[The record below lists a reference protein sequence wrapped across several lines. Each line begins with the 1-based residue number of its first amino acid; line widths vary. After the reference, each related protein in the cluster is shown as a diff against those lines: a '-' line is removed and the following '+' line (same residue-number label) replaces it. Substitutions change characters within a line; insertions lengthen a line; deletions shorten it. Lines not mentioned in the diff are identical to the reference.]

1 MNLVQISCVHGGLC
15 SYRSCRKS
23 LLRYRLSLLSSGWS
37 RFSGKFRDHIPR
49 LRLQKISEAHALR
62 SPISHPS
69 PMPVAGSTARISD
82 LCSFA
87 PTLGGESSLH
97 TLQETGA
104 TSSRLLR
111 MSSCPYME
119 RCSLLACPNSDCPVS
134 SPLRI
139 PLALTAQITT
149 VTPNALDRLW
159 SAVTG
164 TPQHA
169 KIRAPR
175 TDCISILMGHHAG
188 QLMHMSEVV
197 HGPCRKKF

>member
-87 PTLGGESSLH
+87 PTLGGESSPP
-97 TLQETGA
+97 TGTGTGV
-104 TSSRLLR
+104 TSLRLLR
-111 MSSCPYME
+111 MSWSRRME
-119 RCSLLACPNSDCPVS
+119 CCSLLAYPNSDCPVS
-134 SPLRI
+134 SPFNFLR
-139 PLALTAQITT
+139 ALIAPITSVNPTAFDC
-149 VTPNALDRLW
+149 LR

-188 QLMHMSEVV
+188 QLMHMSEIVY
-197 HGPCRKKF
+197 GPCRKKL

>member
-1 MNLVQISCVHGGLC
+1 LLWSQLLEIGLRWKKTQPSSSCSPFFGESRNHISRGPRTRNP
-15 SYRSCRKS
+15 RS
-23 LLRYRLSLLSSGWS
+23 
-37 RFSGKFRDHIPR
+37 PR
-49 LRLQKISEAHALR
+49 LRSPLSH
-62 SPISHPS
+62 PIS
-69 PMPVAGSTARISD
+69 MPVADSTVRISD
-82 LCSFA
+82 LCFFA